1 MRNLLASV
9 AALVLVAAITP
20 GRAAAQTYT
29 YTTIAVP
36 GARVTTANGINDRGQ
51 IVGDYTV
58 GTNATHGFLR
68 SNGGFTTIDV
78 PGADTT
84 RALGINNLGQ
94 IVGTYTVGTRRLA
107 FLLTGGRFIGLS
119 PSGATES
126 WTYGI
131 NDFGQVVGGYIM
143 GTAAH
148 NFLWTHGRFVDI
160 DVPGAQALSTQ
171 RLGINRWGVIVGAV
185 QDATDPGVLR
195 GFRLEPDGKLVTFQR
210 PVNRITVFNAIN
222 DRGDITGASS
232 SLQPLAQNGTI
243 LSFGQFTSFSVQ
255 SGSSPIPA
263 ITRPYAINNRGQLV
277 GVYTFDS
284 NDIVPSLAFVATP
297 TGLEEDVSASASPSG
312 TRVPLAPVVVD
323 RELATW
329 TLGPGGEI
337 LRSGVLAANG
347 YGSQILYFQDEIYVL
362 GDDENWWRWIGGTWN
377 LVGPDEPTQ

>member
-1 MRNLLASV
+1 MRNLLASI
-9 AALVLVAAITP
+9 AALVLVAVTP
-20 GRAAAQTYT
+20 GRATAQTYT

-84 RALGINNLGQ
+84 RAQGINNLGQ
-94 IVGTYTVGTRRLA
+94 IVGTYTVGARRLA
-107 FLLTGGRFIGLS
+107 FLLTGGRFIGLI
-119 PSGATES
+119 PPGAVES
-126 WTYGI
+126 WTYGV
-131 NDFGQVVGGYIM
+131 NDFGQVVGGYII

-160 DVPGAQALSTQ
+160 DVPGAPAVSTE
-171 RLGINRWGVIVGAV
+171 RLGINRWGVVVGSV
-185 QDATDPGVLR
+185 GDATDPGVRR

-210 PVNRITVFNAIN
+210 PGNRITIFNAIN
-222 DRGDITGASS
+222 DRGDIAGASS
-232 SLQPLAQNGTI
+232 SAQPLAQNGTI
-243 LSFGQFTSFSVQ
+243 LSFGQFTNFSVQ
-255 SGSSPIPA
+255 SSSSPVPA

-277 GVYTFDS
+277 GVHTFDS
-284 NDIVPSLAFVATP
+284 TEVPSLAFVATP
-297 TGLEEDVSASASPSG
+297 AGLEEDVSASPSPSG
-312 TRVPLAPVVVD
+312 TRVPLAAIIVD

-337 LRSGVLAANG
+337 LRGGVLAANG
-347 YGSQILYFQDEIYVL
+347 YGSQILYYQDEVYVL
-362 GDDENWWRWIGGTWN
+362 GDDDNWWRWISGTWVF
-377 LVGPDEPTQ
+377 VGPNEPT